1 MSVLAGT
8 LFMYD
13 NIIDALRRRAT
24 TEAITAARELVASH
38 PEDAQAH
45 RWLAAALQESG
56 RIEAALVSIDHAIS
70 LCPEEAGLHF
80 ARAGMLLGS
89 QQMEAAQSALELAT
103 GLDPNHLA
111 SYLMQAQLALGRGDL
126 KEVERLHRLAAR
138 VAPEHPQL
146 AAIEGM
152 LELQRGNADA
162 ALRIVTRGL
171 QRGPLDEQLRYALGF
186 VHMQKGHLAFAEQ
199 AFRSLLE
206 SNPAIASLRSL
217 IAELVNRQGRPDE
230 AVELV
235 APLLADPA
243 TATPGLQRFVGQ
255 MYLASGQPEQALPL
269 LYAALTALPNDRATL
284 ETLVGVWHQRGEL
297 ETGRNVL
304 DAALATTPD
313 APNLWIARLA
323 LEVSGSPQELPLAN
337 RWAASM
343 PASSQALEAQM
354 EAYAALGQ
362 TEKAEAIAQQI
373 VLLSPGHSAAEAY
386 LFNLLLARD
395 PASAV
400 VHAQSLLT
408 QARSE
413 QARQLLLGWL
423 GLAQDKAGQHAEAV
437 VSWSE
442 RAASLASNQLP
453 PHRIISPYQE
463 WPQIGTVS
471 PETTARPLFL
481 WGAPGSGVERAAVVL
496 GTAGAPLLSDRFRAD
511 WQGDLFQRY
520 DSIGALE
527 SGALDVAAMV
537 ASWRAN
543 LPARGIADGN
553 VVDWLVWW
561 DNSFLKAFRPHLADG
576 ALLVVLRDPRDMLL
590 QWLAFG
596 APSQMALP
604 SPNEGAQW
612 LSEMLGQVVVLSENQ
627 LYPHFLLRLD
637 GLENDAR
644 GLADALGQ
652 ALRAPALSAPSSLGP
667 VYLSSG
673 RWRDYAEALAEPFAR
688 LTPVAVRLGYSQD

>member
-1 MSVLAGT
+1 
-8 LFMYD
+8 MYD
-13 NIIDALRRRAT
+13 EIIDALRRKAT
-24 TEAITAARELVASH
+24 SEALLIARELVSTR

-45 RWLAAALQESG
+45 RWLAAALKENG
-56 RIEAALVSIDHAIS
+56 EIEAALASIEHAIS
-70 LCPEEAGLHF
+70 LSPEDAGLHL
-80 ARAGMLLGS
+80 ARAGLLLGS
-89 QQMEAAQSALELAT
+89 RQIEAAQSALAQAT
-103 GLDPNHLA
+103 GLDPNQLT
-111 SYLMQAQLALGRGDL
+111 SYIIQAQLALGRGDL
-126 KEVERLHRLAAR
+126 AEAERLHRLAIR

-152 LELQRGNADA
+152 LQLRRGNADA

-171 QRGPLDEQLRYALGF
+171 QQAPADEQLRYALGF
-186 VHMQKGHLAFAEQ
+186 VHLEKGHLAFSEQ

-206 SNPAIASLRSL
+206 SNPAVASLRSL
-217 IAELVNRQGRPDE
+217 IADLVNRQGRPDE

-243 TATPGLQRFVGQ
+243 TATPGLQRFAGQ
-255 MYLASGQPEQALPL
+255 MYLASGQPELAMPL
-269 LYAALTALPNDRATL
+269 LYATLAALPNDRVTL
-284 ETLVGVWHQRGEL
+284 ETLVNVWHQRGEL
-297 ETGRNVL
+297 ETGRNAL
-304 DAALATTPD
+304 DAALATTTD
-313 APNLWIARLA
+313 APNLWVARLA
-323 LEVSGSPQELPLAN
+323 LEVSGSALELPLAN
-337 RWAASM
+337 RWAMSM
-343 PASSQALEAQM
+343 PGSPQALEAQM
-354 EAYAALGQ
+354 NAYAALGQ
-362 TEKAEAIAQQI
+362 AEKAEEIAQQI
-373 VLLSPGHSAAEAY
+373 VVLSPGHSAAQAY
-386 LFNLLLARD
+386 LFYSLLARD
-395 PASAV
+395 PIAAV
-400 VHAQSLLT
+400 AHAQSLLGQT
-408 QARSE
+408 RGE
-413 QARQLLLGWL
+413 QSRQLVLGWV
-423 GLAQDKAGQHAEAV
+423 GLAQDRAGQHAEAV
-437 VSWSE
+437 ASWSE
-442 RAASLASNQLP
+442 RVASLAPNQLP
-453 PHRIISPYQE
+453 PHRITSPQQE
-463 WPQIGTVS
+463 LPQIGTVS
-471 PETTARPLFL
+471 AETTARPLFL

-496 GTAGAPLLSDRFRAD
+496 GTAGAPLLTDRFRAD

-561 DNSFLKAFRPHLADG
+561 DNSFLKAFRPYLADG

>member
-1 MSVLAGT
+1 
-8 LFMYD
+8 MYD
-13 NIIDALRRRAT
+13 DIIDALRRKAT
-24 TEAITAARELVASH
+24 SEALAAAHELVAAQ

-56 RIEAALVSIDHAIS
+56 EAEAALISIDHAIS
-70 LCPEEAGLHF
+70 LSPEDARLHL
-80 ARAGMLLGS
+80 ARAGVLLS
-89 QQMEAAQSALELAT
+89 SRQMEAAQSALEQAT
-103 GLDPNHLA
+103 GLDPNQLV

-126 KEVERLHRLAAR
+126 AEVERLHRLAVR

-171 QRGPLDEQLRYALGF
+171 QQAPADEQLRYALGF
-186 VHMQKGHLAFAEQ
+186 IHMQKGHLAFAEQ

-206 SNPAIASLRSL
+206 SNPAAAGLRSL

-230 AVELV
+230 AAELV
-235 APLLADPA
+235 APLLTDPA
-243 TATPGLQRFVGQ
+243 TTTPGLQRFAGQ
-255 MYLASGQPEQALPL
+255 MHLASGQPEQAMPL
-269 LYAALTALPNDRATL
+269 LYAALAALPNDRATL

-297 ETGRNVL
+297 EIGRNAL
-304 DAALATTPD
+304 DAALATTTD

-323 LEVSGSPQELPLAN
+323 LEVSGSPLELPLAN
-337 RWAASM
+337 RWASSM
-343 PASSQALEAQM
+343 PGSLQALEAQM

-362 TEKAEAIAQQI
+362 AEKAEEIAQQI
-373 VLLSPGHSAAEAY
+373 VALSPGHSAAEAY

-395 PASAV
+395 PAAAV
-400 VHAQSLLT
+400 AHAQSLLA

-413 QARQLLLGWL
+413 QSRQLLLGWL
-423 GLAQDKAGQHAEAV
+423 GLAQDKAGRHAEAV
-437 VSWSE
+437 ASWSE
-442 RAASLASNQLP
+442 RSASLAPNLLP
-453 PHRIISPYQE
+453 PHRITSPYQE
-463 WPQIGTVS
+463 WPQVGTIP

-481 WGAPGSGVERAAVVL
+481 WGAPGSGVERAALVL
-496 GTAGAPLLSDRFRAD
+496 GAAGAPLLADRFRAD
-511 WQGDLFQRY
+511 WPGDLLQHY
-520 DSIGALE
+520 DSIEALG
-527 SGALDVAAMV
+527 SGAMDAAAMV

-543 LPARGIADGN
+543 LPARGITDGK

-576 ALLVVLRDPRDMLL
+576 VLLVVLRDPRDMLL

-612 LSEMLGQVVVLSENQ
+612 LSEMLGQVIVLSEDE

-637 GLENDAR
+637 GLENDAA
-644 GLADALGQ
+644 GLADALGK
-652 ALRAPALSAPSSLGP
+652 ALRAPALPAPASLGP
-667 VYLSSG
+667 AYLPSG

-688 LTPVAVRLGYSQD
+688 LAPVAVRLGYPQD